1 MRMSNVTLQPSRMQ
15 AFETSLSNNLKD
27 DPISEI
33 EVLRREI
40 DALQRV
46 EQGRGVPTTPQN
58 PPPPPPKKDF
68 AIQEQT
74 SSAPDYSLRMK
85 LFSWFVGLVLLG
97 GLAASGIAL
106 MNFMKTNDIKF
117 IPDNTPGDTLI
128 TLSELAMHNTA
139 QDCWV
144 ALHGDVYD
152 LTNYA
157 RRHPGGPSWV
167 TQVCAMDGTS
177 EYARFHS
184 KSLLRSVA
192 GNMVGPLNSTEEGV
206 NNLTANGSSNGGG
219 SINNTVNNGTSNT
232 PGETTTDDCANDSN
246 CISMDELARH
256 NTAKDCWVGL
266 HANVYDLTDY
276 VGRHP

>member
-1 MRMSNVTLQPSRMQ
+1 MMRMSNVTLQQSRMQ
-15 AFETSLSNNLKD
+15 GNETPTSDYTND

-33 EVLRREI
+33 ELLRRQI
-40 DALQRV
+40 DALQRA

-68 AIQEQT
+68 AIQEQP
-74 SSAPDYSLRMK
+74 SSDRLRK
-85 LFSWFVGLVLLG
+85 KCVSWFVGLVLLG
-97 GLAASGIAL
+97 GLVAGVIAL
-106 MNFMKTNDIKF
+106 MNFMKTNDIQF
-117 IPDNTPGDTLI
+117 IPDNTPGDTPI
-128 TLSELAMHNTA
+128 TVSEMALHNTA

-144 ALHGDVYD
+144 ALHGNVYD

-192 GNMVGPLNSTEEGV
+192 GNMIGPLSSMAGGLEGIPVNNSTDDGTRDPDSVDSEDEGV
-206 NNLTANGSSNGGG
+206 
-219 SINNTVNNGTSNT
+219 
-232 PGETTTDDCANDSN
+232 
-246 CISMDELARH
+246 
-256 NTAKDCWVGL
+256 
-266 HANVYDLTDY
+266 
-276 VGRHP
+276 